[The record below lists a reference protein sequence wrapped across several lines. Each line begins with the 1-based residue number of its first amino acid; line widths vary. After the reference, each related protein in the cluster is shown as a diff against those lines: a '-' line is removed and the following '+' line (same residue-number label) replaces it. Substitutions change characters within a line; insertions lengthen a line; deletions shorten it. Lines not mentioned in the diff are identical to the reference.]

1 MTSKLKTDVLETVS
15 GSGTIAL
22 TNQLSGMT
30 DASVPA
36 GSVIQVVTHNIT
48 STVATTSTT
57 YADTG
62 VAVTFTPKSSSSTIQ
77 FEVIG
82 NTLVIQGRSSLWI
95 KVYDPATSTVIMERV
110 CKRVDF
116 QSNRN
121 QYLYMRSSTYQYVE
135 LASWGTSART
145 YRLALKEGDAQGQ
158 QVQFDTNPIY
168 LKVTEIKG

>member
-1 MTSKLKTDVLETVS
+1 MASKLKTDILETVS

-30 DASVPA
+30 AASVPA
-36 GSVIQVVTHNIT
+36 GSVVQVVTNSIT
-48 STVATTSTT
+48 SSVSTTSTT

-62 VAVTFTPKSSSSTIQ
+62 VAVTFTPKFSSSTIQ
-77 FEVIG
+77 FEVVG
-82 NTLVIQGRSSLWI
+82 TTLVVQGWSSLWI
-95 KVYDPATSTVIMERV
+95 KVYDPATSTVIMQRV

-116 QSNRN
+116 QSGRT
-121 QYLYMRSSTYQYVE
+121 QYLYMRSNAYQYVE

-145 YRLALKEGDAQGQ
+145 YRLAFKEGDAQGQ
-158 QVQFDTNPIY
+158 QVVFDTNPLY